1 MNNNGVE
8 YNFIDSVLNVKAC
21 EVSSSG
27 ISQDLE
33 KPDGK
38 SISELIDEENKKN
51 IIELD
56 LTGF

>member
-1 MNNNGVE
+1 MQGKTMNNNGVE

-38 SISELIDEENKKN
+38 SISELIDEENKK
-51 IIELD
+51 D
-56 LTGF
+56 

>member
-8 YNFIDSVLNVKAC
+8 YNFIGSVLNVKAC
-21 EVSSSG
+21 EISSSG

-38 SISELIDEENKKN
+38 SISELIDEENKK
-51 IIELD
+51 D
-56 LTGF
+56 